1 MDMAVET
8 ITPGEIH
15 KHARQWEHTA
25 LTTELLLACGVVVLS
40 ILGIAGVFPTYLA
53 AVAVIGL
60 GAILLFQGATV
71 VLHYG
76 ELLYEAGAASKGGAA
91 EVSRGITTEFLA
103 GMAGIVP
110 GVLALVGIVPTTLL
124 STAVIIYGGTL
135 LLTSGEPVWLTSLST
150 KDNDLVLQL
159 MHSLSLAAAG
169 AQVLVALASLVL
181 GILGLV
187 GIASMMMV
195 LVALLATSVSILLR
209 SSSVGGILLDFLHT

>member
-1 MDMAVET
+1 M
-8 ITPGEIH
+8 P
-15 KHARQWEHTA
+15 A
-25 LTTELLLACGVVVLS
+25 L
-40 ILGIAGVFPTYLA
+40 
-53 AVAVIGL
+53 
-60 GAILLFQGATV
+60 
-71 VLHYG
+71 
-76 ELLYEAGAASKGGAA
+76 
-91 EVSRGITTEFLA
+91 
-103 GMAGIVP
+103 AGIVL

-124 STAVIIYGGTL
+124 SAAVIIYGGTL